1 MFTVDQSHLR
11 LDQYLTEKLPDLS
24 RSKIQNFIKLGQVK
38 IDGKAVKPSLILQ
51 GDEKIECRFEPELR
65 NEELAA
71 ESMDL
76 DIIHE
81 DDDLAVIN
89 KPSGLVVH
97 PGSGNHSGTLLNGLI
112 HHFDQ
117 LSRTDSFR
125 PGIVHRLDKDTS
137 GVILI
142 AKNDK
147 THNVLSEQFNQRMVK
162 KEYFALAWGHIEEKG
177 VIQGEIGRHHRN
189 RKLFTMVENGGRDS
203 LTRFELLEYFPPLS
217 WVKLYPE
224 TGRTHQLRVHLKSIG
239 HPIFGDGAYGG
250 GQKNAK
256 SFHVKYTQILN
267 RVNKTIK
274 RVALHAHK
282 LEITHPGT
290 GEKLN
295 FEAPVPLDLQSALDL
310 LKNEQS

>member
-1 MFTVDQSHLR
+1 MFMADQSHLR
-11 LDQYLTEKLPDLS
+11 LDKYLAEKLPDLS
-24 RSKIQNFIKLGQVK
+24 RSKIQNLIKLGQVK
-38 IDGKAVKPSLILQ
+38 IDGKAVKPSLMLH
-51 GDEKIECRFEPELR
+51 GDEKIECMFEPEPSG
-65 NEELAA
+65 EELVA
-71 ESMDL
+71 EPINL
-76 DIIHE
+76 DIIYE

-97 PGSGNHSGTLLNGLI
+97 PGSGNRSGTLLNGLV

-117 LSRTDSFR
+117 LSREDSFR

-147 THNVLSEQFNQRMVK
+147 THNALSQQFNQRKVK

-177 VIQGEIGRHHRN
+177 VIQGEIGRHPRN
-189 RKLFTMVENGGRDS
+189 RKLFKMVESGGRES
-203 LTRFELLEYFPPLS
+203 LTRYKLLEYFPPLS
-217 WVKLYPE
+217 WVTLYPE

-250 GQKNAK
+250 GQKNSK

-267 RVNKTIK
+267 RLNKTIK
-274 RVALHAHK
+274 RVALHAHC

-290 GEKLN
+290 GEKLS
-295 FEAPVPLDLQSALDL
+295 FEALAPLDFQSALDL